1 MSWAQHGRNPV
12 VGRSQLCTLLL
23 YTALGILT
31 LLSIKTLLNLTL
43 QGASLILWCW
53 APLGQGVNVEVQTF
67 CATLNL
73 LNTLVQRSQ
82 QKPQRCLFC
91 KNLTFFIEKLV
102 SLNWMLDFH
111 LVELELEHRTSIPK
125 EQKTSITCLVDR
137 WFHNAFITTV
147 DAGQRGSPFK
157 DPNMT
162 GDWYWMQHFCFLVKM
177 ILISTM
183 ISTAV
188 TILISTIKL
197 NLGGKKL
204 TNNSGF
210 KIHSLLSNVLKDF
223 NVHSHETI
231 NLLCV
236 EINHKA
242 VIFIMG

>member
-1 MSWAQHGRNPV
+1 
-12 VGRSQLCTLLL
+12 
-23 YTALGILT
+23 
-31 LLSIKTLLNLTL
+31 
-43 QGASLILWCW
+43 
-53 APLGQGVNVEVQTF
+53 
-67 CATLNL
+67 
-73 LNTLVQRSQ
+73 
-82 QKPQRCLFC
+82 
-91 KNLTFFIEKLV
+91 
-102 SLNWMLDFH
+102 MLDFH

-162 GDWYWMQHFCFLVKM
+162 AGDWYFLFLVKM

-183 ISTAV
+183 ISTV
-188 TILISTIKL
+188 ITILISTIKL